1 MTQEVRE
8 RKGLLALVLLASA
21 SAALV
26 ILLLAPFLK
35 PLLFAAVLAVA
46 FEPLYERLLRLLRST
61 ALAALAATLIIVMLV
76 LAPLGL
82 IAVNVIQ
89 EAGVVYQAAAHY
101 TSQQG
106 GWAAWTAKAI
116 EQPVQ
121 WVAAK
126 TGLPAPDVKAALLD
140 QAQALVKLLGSWG
153 ASLLS
158 NITVSL
164 ANGLLALFIL
174 FFLFLEGPKIRDG
187 LYEWSPLPR
196 EKTAVLLGAIRD
208 SIIANFHGIAAV
220 AVAQGALTSLG
231 FLLTGLAAPVFWGVA
246 AAICSL
252 IPVVGTAIVWL
263 PAALFLLL
271 QGAWGKALLLALWGS
286 VVVGMSDNVVRP
298 WVLSGRTGMN
308 GLLVFFALM
317 GGMQAFGVIGLFA
330 GPVIFSTAA
339 AVFRMLREEMA
350 RSAEITFSE
359 APAARPAGPASPPA

>member
-8 RKGLLALVLLASA
+8 RKGLLALALLAAA

-82 IAVNVIQ
+82 IVVNVIQ

-106 GWAAWTAKAI
+106 GWAAWTAKAV

-121 WVAAK
+121 WVATK

-196 EKTAVLLGAIRD
+196 GRTAMLLGAIRD
-208 SIIANFHGIAAV
+208 SIVANFHGMAAV
-220 AVAQGALTSLG
+220 AVVQGALTSLG

-350 RSAEITFSE
+350 RSAEITSSE
-359 APAARPAGPASPPA
+359 APGARPAGPASPLA

>member
-1 MTQEVRE
+1 MTEAVRE
-8 RKGLLALVLLASA
+8 RRGLLALALLAAA
-21 SAALV
+21 SAVLAAM
-26 ILLLAPFLK
+26 LLAPFVK

-61 ALAALAATLIIVMLV
+61 ALAALAATLVIVLLV
-76 LAPLGL
+76 LAPLGM
-82 IAVNVIQ
+82 IAVTVIQ

-101 TSQQG
+101 TAQQG
-106 GWAAWTAKAI
+106 GWAAWLAKTV

-121 WVAAK
+121 WMAQK

-140 QAQALVKLLGSWG
+140 QAQALVKLLGGWG

-158 NITVSL
+158 NITLSL
-164 ANGLLALFIL
+164 ANALLALFIL

-196 EKTAVLLGAIRD
+196 EKTAVLLGSIRD

-220 AVAQGALTSLG
+220 ALVQGALTSLG
-231 FLLTGLAAPVFWGVA
+231 FLFTGLGAPVFWGVA

-252 IPVVGTAIVWL
+252 IPVVGTAIIWL
-263 PAALFLLL
+263 PGALFLLL
-271 QGAWGKALLLALWGS
+271 QGAWGKALFLALWGA

-317 GGMQAFGVIGLFA
+317 GGMQVFGAIGIFA

-339 AVFRMLREEMA
+339 AVFRMLREEYA
-350 RSAEITFSE
+350 PQAEVTSSAE
-359 APAARPAGPASPPA
+359 PAAGPGGPASPPA